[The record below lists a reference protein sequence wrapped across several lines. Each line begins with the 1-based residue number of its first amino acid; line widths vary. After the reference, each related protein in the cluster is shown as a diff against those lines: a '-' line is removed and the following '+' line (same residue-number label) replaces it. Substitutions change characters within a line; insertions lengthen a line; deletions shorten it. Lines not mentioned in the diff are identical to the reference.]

1 MATLTP
7 TLTLSSSDAT
17 GDSLSLSVTDTLTTT
32 IPAIN
37 TAQISIGT
45 ASATNILTTA
55 QAAHTYV
62 YLKNMDDTN
71 YVSVKIDAGTVF
83 GRLRA
88 GEFMFFPLELSLGLE
103 LQANTGSCVVEYGY
117 WTSGATS

>member
-37 TAQISIGT
+37 TAQVSIAAG
-45 ASATNILTTA
+45 AATEILTTS
-55 QAAHTYV
+55 QATHTYV
-62 YLKNMDDTN
+62 YLKNTDDTN
-71 YVSVKIDAGTVF
+71 YVSVKTAAGNVYA
-83 GRLRA
+83 RLKA
-88 GEFMFFPLELSLGLE
+88 GEFMFLPVELSIGIE
-103 LQANTGSCVVEYGY
+103 VQANTASCIVEYGY
-117 WTSGATS
+117 WTNGSV

>member
-7 TLTLSSSDAT
+7 TLTLVSADAT
-17 GDSLSLSVTDTLTTT
+17 GDSLSLSVTGTLITN

-45 ASATNILTTA
+45 ASATNILTTS
-55 QAAHTYV
+55 QAKHTYV

-71 YVSVKIDAGTVF
+71 YVSIKTDAGTVF
-83 GRLRA
+83 ARLRA
-88 GEFMFFPLELSLGLE
+88 GEFMFFPLELSVGVE

-117 WTSGATS
+117 WTSGSDS

>member
-7 TLTLSSSDAT
+7 TLTIASSDAT
-17 GDSLSLSVTDTLTTT
+17 GDGLSLTVNKDLTTT

-55 QAAHTYV
+55 QATHTYV
-62 YLKNMDDTN
+62 YLQNTDDTN
-71 YVSVKIDAGTVF
+71 YVSVKTDGGNVF
-83 GRLRA
+83 ARLRA
-88 GEFMFFPLELSLGLE
+88 GEFMFFPHELSIGLE
-103 LQANTGSCVVEYGY
+103 LQANTGSCIVEYGY
-117 WTSGATS
+117 WTKA

>member
-7 TLTLSSSDAT
+7 TLGLASSDAT
-17 GDSLSLSVTDTLTTT
+17 GDALSLSVTDTLTTT
-32 IPAIN
+32 IPAVN

-62 YLKNMDDTN
+62 YLKNTDDTN
-71 YVSVKIDAGTVF
+71 YVSVKTDGGTVF
-83 GRLRA
+83 ARLRA
-88 GEFMFFPLELSLGLE
+88 GEFMYFPLELSIGLE
-103 LQANTGSCVVEYGY
+103 LQANTGSCIVEYGY
-117 WTSGATS
+117 WTSDATS

>member
-7 TLTLSSSDAT
+7 TLGLASSDAT
-17 GDSLSLSVTDTLTTT
+17 GDGLSLTVNKDLTTT

-55 QAAHTYV
+55 QATHTYV
-62 YLKNMDDTN
+62 YLQNTDDTN
-71 YVSVKIDAGTVF
+71 YVSVKTDGGNVF
-83 GRLRA
+83 ARLRA
-88 GEFMFFPLELSLGLE
+88 GEFMFFPHELSIGLE
-103 LQANTGSCVVEYGY
+103 LQANTGSCIVEYGY
-117 WTSGATS
+117 WTSGSDS